1 MRKIAVAFFAAAVL
15 AANSYAQSAPTLR
28 VVTEDPT
35 LPSELFYGDV
45 KVKPVRLRP
54 GTNTRI
60 TIEDSD
66 FFVQQ
71 QYIDFLSRF
80 PEASGFQAWMNV
92 LASCNGDAKCLFGPD
107 GKRVLV
113 SESFYRSAEF
123 YEKGF
128 LSHRFYAVSFGRLAS
143 YDEFVRDMRSLTGA
157 TDAETL
163 AKRAAFAGSWVQR
176 ADFKAAYD
184 GLSNAAFVDKLIQ
197 TAGVTLS
204 NRNDLVASLDSGSKT
219 RAQVIRE
226 IVDSAA
232 VSAKEFDPAF
242 VAVQY
247 YGYLRRAPEVTGY
260 NAWLN
265 YLRSHPGDY
274 KTMIWGFVESQ
285 EYVNRFSARDKRNA
299 RRPAHST
306 RVSRPSNF
314 RAGAEL

>member
-1 MRKIAVAFFAAAVL
+1 MRKVAVAFFAAAVL

-60 TIEDSD
+60 TIEDND

-92 LASCNGDAKCLFGPD
+92 LASCNGDKNCLFGPN
-107 GKRVLV
+107 GKRVVV
-113 SESFYRSAEF
+113 SRGFYQSREF
-123 YEKGF
+123 HEKGN
-128 LSHRFYAVSFGRLAS
+128 LSHRYYAVSFGRLAT

-163 AKRAAFAGSWVQR
+163 AKREAFTGAWVQR

-184 GLSNAAFVDKLIQ
+184 SLSNAAFVDKLLQ
-197 TAGVTLS
+197 TGGVTLA
-204 NRNDLVASLDSGSKT
+204 NRQQLIDSLGAGTS
-219 RAQVIRE
+219 RAAVLRQ
-226 IVDSAA
+226 IVDSNE
-232 VSAKEFDPAF
+232 VQQKEFDPSF
-242 VAVQY
+242 VAIQY

-265 YLRSHPGDY
+265 YLKANPGDY
-274 KTMIWGFVESQ
+274 NTMVWGFVESS
-285 EYVNRFSARDKRNA
+285 EYVNRF
-299 RRPAHST
+299 
-306 RVSRPSNF
+306 
-314 RAGAEL
+314 

>member
-1 MRKIAVAFFAAAVL
+1 MRKVAVALFAAAVL

-54 GTNTRI
+54 GTNQRI

-113 SESFYRSAEF
+113 SQSFYQSPEF
-123 YEKGF
+123 NEKGGRA
-128 LSHRFYAVSFGRLAS
+128 HRHYAVSFGRLAT
-143 YDEFVRDMRSLTGA
+143 YDEFVRDMRNLTGA
-157 TDAETL
+157 TAEETN
-163 AKRAAFAGSWVQR
+163 AKREAFSNSWVQR
-176 ADFKAAYD
+176 GDFKAAYD
-184 GLSNAAFVDKLIQ
+184 GLSNPAYVDKLIQ
-197 TAGVTLS
+197 TAGVALA
-204 NRNDLVASLDSGSKT
+204 NRNQLVASLDNGSAT
-219 RAQVIRE
+219 RAAVLRQ
-226 IVDSAA
+226 IVDSNE
-232 VSAKEFDPAF
+232 VQTKEYDPAF
-242 VAVQY
+242 VAIQY
-247 YGYLRRAPEVTGY
+247 YGYLRRAPETTGY

-265 YLRSHPGDY
+265 YLRTHPGDY

-285 EYVNRFSARDKRNA
+285 EYVNRF
-299 RRPAHST
+299 
-306 RVSRPSNF
+306 
-314 RAGAEL
+314 

>member
-54 GTNTRI
+54 GTNQRI

-80 PEASGFQAWMNV
+80 PEASGFQAWLKV
-92 LASCNGDAKCLFGPD
+92 LSDCNGDKACLFGPN

-113 SESFYRSAEF
+113 SRGFYQSREF
-123 YEKGF
+123 HEKGF
-128 LSHRFYAVSFGRLAS
+128 LSHRFYAVSFGRLAT

-157 TDAETL
+157 TDSETL
-163 AKRAAFAGSWVQR
+163 AKREAFAASWVQR
-176 ADFKAAYD
+176 GDFKAAFD
-184 GLSNAAFVDKLIQ
+184 SLSNAAFVDKLLQ
-197 TAGVTLS
+197 TGGVTLS
-204 NRNDLVASLDSGSKT
+204 NRNQLVASLDNGSKT

-226 IVDSAA
+226 IVDSGE
-232 VSAKEFDPAF
+232 VQSKEFDPSF
-242 VAVQY
+242 VAILY
-247 YGYLRRAPEVTGY
+247 YGYLRRAPETTGY
-260 NAWLN
+260 NNWLN

-274 KTMIWGFVESQ
+274 NTMVWGFCESN
-285 EYVNRFSARDKRNA
+285 EYVNRF
-299 RRPAHST
+299 
-306 RVSRPSNF
+306 
-314 RAGAEL
+314 